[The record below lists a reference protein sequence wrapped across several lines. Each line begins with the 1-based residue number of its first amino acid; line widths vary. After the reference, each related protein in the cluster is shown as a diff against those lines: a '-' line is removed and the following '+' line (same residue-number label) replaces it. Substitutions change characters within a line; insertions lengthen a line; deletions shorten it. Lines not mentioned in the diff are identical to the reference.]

1 MEQQIEFT
9 EFVARSALTIVPS
22 TISAELMSVPRV
34 ALICVPGVM
43 VIPVPAVQVVST
55 SAEQTKAVPFHCNFV
70 VPAQV
75 GELIVT
81 LPDVSCIPLPTLTA
95 NVYGLIVVPEPL
107 LTKPELAPVTLV
119 TSLPMMPST
128 SDGNAMD

>member
-1 MEQQIEFT
+1 M
-9 EFVARSALTIVPS
+9 
-22 TISAELMSVPRV
+22 
-34 ALICVPGVM
+34 
-43 VIPVPAVQVVST
+43 VST

-95 NVYGLIVVPEPL
+95 NVYGLTRVPSPL
-107 LTKPELAPVTLV
+107 LTRPELDPVTSV
-119 TSLPMMPST
+119 TSLPTIPS
-128 SDGNAMD
+128 SSAGKAMDCD

>member
-1 MEQQIEFT
+1 
-9 EFVARSALTIVPS
+9 
-22 TISAELMSVPRV
+22 
-34 ALICVPGVM
+34 
-43 VIPVPAVQVVST
+43 
-55 SAEQTKAVPFHCNFV
+55 V

-128 SDGNAMD
+128 SDGNAMDCDVTVVSLPWASTVMTGTVVEVPYVPAVTPVFVNP